1 VINIITRRI
10 GDEWNGSATHSYTR
24 PGDGKRGDTQQIGA
38 TFSGPLGERFGLR
51 IGANSMRRDS
61 DQSNHGVY
69 GNAYAGEKDRT
80 VDALLQWKLSDAQE
94 LSLEAG
100 HGVQQAFIDASLESR
115 TKAPGEPVSSSA
127 ARWRSTDGT
136 WSFGTSRLSA
146 YWTEYKN
153 DIGAT
158 GRSEA
163 TDTIIEGSLTT
174 PFTLGVEHQFAVGGQ
189 WKRQELTNT
198 DTIGRA
204 PIDYA
209 GNAVSG
215 SSWKWIPGRLCRRRT
230 EAAPH
235 LALTVGAPG
244 PP

>member
-1 VINIITRRI
+1 
-10 GDEWNGSATHSYTR
+10 
-24 PGDGKRGDTQQIGA
+24 
-38 TFSGPLGERFGLR
+38 
-51 IGANSMRRDS
+51 
-61 DQSNHGVY
+61 
-69 GNAYAGEKDRT
+69 
-80 VDALLQWKLSDAQE
+80 
-94 LSLEAG
+94 
-100 HGVQQAFIDASLESR
+100 GVQQAFIDTALEQQDEGAWGASELKR
-115 TKAPGEPVSSSA
+115 SSLA
-127 ARWRSTDGT
+127 LNHDGT
-136 WSFGTSRLSA
+136 WSFGNSKISA

-209 GNAVSG
+209 GNPDNG
-215 SSWKWIPGRLCRRRT
+215 SSQEEETW
-230 EAAPH
+230 
-235 LALTVGAPG
+235 ALFVEDELKLLR
-244 PP
+244 